1 MARTLSRS
9 NKIGRSAVEV
19 SPLGVGGGPF
29 GNLFSKVEDADVDAV
44 IQNAAAAG
52 VTFFDTSPFYGFGLS
67 ERRMGDA
74 LRNLP
79 RDSFALSTKVGRL
92 LYPLA
97 GGVSQRAP
105 SAFDSPMPFDFVFD
119 YSYDGIMRSYEASL
133 HRLGLGSIDILL
145 IHDLSRDMHA
155 PDEYARHF
163 KIAMESGL
171 KAASELR
178 SSGDIKAIGLGVN
191 TVEPCLESLQ
201 YGDMDVFLLASR
213 YTLLEQSN
221 TDVLFDECLKRDIS
235 IIAGAPFNSGI
246 LVTGSRVTTTYDHAP
261 ATGAVLERVAALED
275 ICRSHG
281 VALPAAAL
289 QFPLRHKAVAAVLPG
304 LRNDKELSSAL
315 SWFGAEISEAF
326 WDELAANKALAEIS

>member
-1 MARTLSRS
+1 MAGTLSRS

-29 GNLFSKVEDADVDAV
+29 GNLFSKVEDSDVDAV
-44 IQNAAAAG
+44 IRNAAAAG
-52 VTFFDTSPFYGFGLS
+52 VAFFDTSPFYGFGLS

-133 HRLGLGSIDILL
+133 HRLGLGRIDILL

-221 TDVLFDECLKRDIS
+221 TDVLFDECVKRDIS

-289 QFPLRHKAVAAVLPG
+289 QFPLRHKAVAVVLPG
-304 LRNDKELSSAL
+304 LRNGKELSSAL

-326 WDELAANKALAEIS
+326 WDELAANNALAEIS